1 MFLVF
6 WLSTSVLASA
16 QNAGQGSNIT
26 PLVEGKVVTE
36 YDASGHPA
44 IVKFERV
51 FLLSDKSLG
60 PMHNWLILTGAVF
73 LTSKSPTAVMLGFT
87 SKSERGCRY
96 LNRNGIKIVF
106 IADHEEFKSD
116 STYTFS
122 EPALDGSCTESI
134 SAVLSRE
141 TFQKISRAG
150 KVALAL
156 GETKLELSGRHL
168 SVFRDFVNHLEKE

>member
-1 MFLVF
+1 VF

-44 IVKFERV
+44 LVKFERV
-51 FLLSDKSLG
+51 FLLSDKSPG
-60 PMHNWLILTGAVF
+60 PMHNWLVLTGTVF
-73 LTSKSPTAVMLGFT
+73 LASKKPTAVMLGFT

-106 IADHEEFKSD
+106 VADHQEFQTD

-150 KVALAL
+150 RVVLAL
-156 GETKLELSGRHL
+156 SETKLELSERHL
-168 SVFRDFVNHLEKE
+168 SVFRDFVSHLEKE